1 MKLLVAI
8 LLTGLLALVLG
19 VWLPWWSI
27 AVASLLIGLL
37 IPQRAAKAFLAGFLG
52 IFLLWAIYAFI
63 KDSRNDGLLSA
74 KIAEVLPLGG
84 SSFLLILVTAIIGGL
99 VGGFGGMT
107 GSFLRT
113 SR

>member
-1 MKLLVAI
+1 MKLFVAI
-8 LLTGLLALVLG
+8 ILTGLLALVAGL
-19 VWLPWWSI
+19 WLPWWSI
-27 AVASLLIGLL
+27 AIASLLIGLL
-37 IPQRAAKAFLAGFLG
+37 IPQRAGRAFLAGFLG

-84 SSFLLILVTAIIGGL
+84 NSFLLILVTAFVGGI

-107 GSFLRT
+107 GSFLRS